1 MVGVLKNYRRNREV
15 ERACPDAF
23 AGVICGQGR
32 EPYSRL
38 RLGDFSGGYNT
49 CGAVAVYNLL
59 YLSGIKIPLSR
70 IIYMTEKTALL
81 RVPFM
86 KKGALGANAFGI
98 RKITGKCGLRCRIS
112 FSVKKCNEILSGNIP
127 AIMLYQDKKR
137 LFMHFVVIRKNG
149 DKFTVYNRYND
160 SRAPADVT
168 AADYKSLA
176 DSFGGRP
183 VLIISQT
190 ERKCLT

>member
-1 MVGVLKNYRRNREV
+1 MLKNYRRNREI

-23 AGVICGQGR
+23 AGIICGQGR

-38 RLGDFSGGYNT
+38 VLGDFSGGYNT

-59 YLSGIKIPLSR
+59 YLCGIKMPISR
-70 IIYMTEKTALL
+70 IIFMTEKTALL
-81 RVPFM
+81 HIPFM

-98 RKITGKCGLRCRIS
+98 RKILGECGLRCRIT
-112 FSVKKCNEILSGNIP
+112 FGVKKCNDILNKNIP
-127 AIMLYQDKKR
+127 AVMLYQDKKK
-137 LFMHFVVIRKNG
+137 LFMHFAVIRKSG

-183 VLIISQT
+183 VLIISPS